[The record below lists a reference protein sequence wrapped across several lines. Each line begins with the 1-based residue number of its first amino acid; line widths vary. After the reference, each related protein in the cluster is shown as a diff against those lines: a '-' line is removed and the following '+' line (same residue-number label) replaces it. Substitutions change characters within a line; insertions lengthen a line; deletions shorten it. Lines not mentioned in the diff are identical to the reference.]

1 MGTINFV
8 TLSLSK
14 KYSRKTAEGA
24 GAIKGDTGPQG
35 PQGEPGPKG
44 DTGEQGPKG
53 EPGINGSTGAEGI
66 QGPPGPKGDDGTSF
80 AISKLYNSISEMEAD
95 KDNIENGFMVC
106 SVENG
111 AADCYL
117 RNRSFTP
124 EADDTKSIEGYK
136 FILNLAEAT
145 FIRGPKGDTGEPGEQ
160 GPRGLPGENGSF
172 DKDREFE
179 ELETESKKI
188 IGAINENKCNIDD
201 VEEQFNTLN
210 KKVNVKKIY
219 TSFTQINNDCSVT
232 TPMST
237 LHSLM
242 ENNSMA
248 MLEISASDISVYPA
262 QYGICIIYKINS
274 NRNGVE
280 FVDVTNGN
288 RYIGVCHISFENGFS
303 GWSRIVTQEQINILM
318 YPYMG
323 LKDVN
328 LDEWTTPSIIRLGN
342 GCSGKL
348 PNGYDNYIVAHS
360 ILRTTFCDGILL
372 QELFITN
379 IIAFGSYANKYF
391 YRLRFGDTYGEW
403 VCNVSTTQLQAAIDA
418 INA

>member
-1 MGTINFV
+1 MDRTLGGAKEMGTINFV

-95 KDNIENGFMVC
+95 KDNVDDGFMVC

-117 RNRSFTP
+117 RNRSFVP
-124 EADDTKSIEGYK
+124 EADDTKSIVGYK

-145 FIRGPKGDTGEPGEQ
+145 FIRGPKGDPGVQGEQ

-172 DKDREFE
+172 DKEMEFE

-188 IGAINENKCNIDD
+188 ISAINENKGNLDAIT
-201 VEEQFNTLN
+201 EQIEKCLSIKYDLNNNGDLNDYKENCMVSIASGVNTLH
-210 KKVNVKKIY
+210 
-219 TSFTQINNDCSVT
+219 TPTNDD
-232 TPMST
+232 T
-237 LHSLM
+237 LSSNAIMVVL
-242 ENNSMA
+242 S
-248 MLEISASDISVYPA
+248 SA
-262 QYGICIIYKINS
+262 G
-274 NRNGVE
+274 
-280 FVDVTNGN
+280 
-288 RYIGVCHISFENGFS
+288 
-303 GWSRIVTQEQINILM
+303 
-318 YPYMG
+318 
-323 LKDVN
+323 
-328 LDEWTTPSIIRLGN
+328 GN
-342 GCSGKL
+342 G
-348 PNGYDNYIVAHS
+348 
-360 ILRTTFCDGILL
+360 
-372 QELFITN
+372 ELM
-379 IIAFGSYANKYF
+379 
-391 YRLRFGDTYGEW
+391 D
-403 VCNVSTTQLQAAIDA
+403 V
-418 INA
+418 